1 MTARYGVQGAL
12 NETGHGSELLLRL
25 ESLPLN
31 AGEAYNCGP
40 EDKEIAIEGYSPDEV
55 EYYLALLWEIGFI
68 DCPGPQPL
76 VGITFLG
83 FGVVRIISIR
93 CVIRHHDQLARQAFA
108 SLGVLYY
115 RVPRFPLGFAD
126 EVRALHPG
134 RGGRPSPGAGCQWT
148 PCRSP
153 PTHRPPSQTGAGMCV
168 GPCRQKWSLESWPMS
183 CGGGA
188 VGLLDEHGCVSQ
200 VG

>member
-83 FGVVRIISIR
+83 LTWSGEDYLDTVRNPASRSIG
-93 CVIRHHDQLARQAFA
+93 AA
-108 SLGVLYY
+108 SLCE
-115 RVPRFPLGFAD
+115 PR
-126 EVRALHPG
+126 RAL
-134 RGGRPSPGAGCQWT
+134 
-148 PCRSP
+148 
-153 PTHRPPSQTGAGMCV
+153 
-168 GPCRQKWSLESWPMS
+168 L
-183 CGGGA
+183 
-188 VGLLDEHGCVSQ
+188 
-200 VG
+200 